1 MNETLS
7 PGKYYLGDPTFVLH
21 DKITV
26 GIWGELYNYSNGKF
40 YIYGEECVFHST
52 HKGDDTFTDAKKRKY
67 TVVSGVLSLISI
79 HLIEDIQLC
88 KNNGHIFEFT
98 KKVKFIYDAG
108 IFYITSDK
116 KRIMIDTRNME
127 EYISDDEDR
136 YEEHCEDDHED
147 AHESSEDKLTE
158 GELSDNELS
167 NNLSD
172 KDSNE
177 ENNAFN
183 SKDTSVFNFFKK
195 NI

>member
-21 DKITV
+21 DKITI

-40 YIYGEECVFHST
+40 FIYGEECVFHST
-52 HKGDDTFTDAKKRKY
+52 HKGDDVFIDAKKRKY
-67 TVVSGVLSLISI
+67 KVVSGVLALISV
-79 HLIEDIQLC
+79 HLIEDIQTC

-116 KRIMIDTRNME
+116 KRIMIDTRNLE
-127 EYISDDEDR
+127 EYDSEYEDHYENDSKNNDESINND
-136 YEEHCEDDHED
+136 
-147 AHESSEDKLTE
+147 ESSENKLSE

-167 NNLSD
+167 D

-177 ENNAFN
+177 ENDVFN
-183 SKDTSVFNFFKK
+183 VNDNSVFNFFKK
-195 NI
+195 K